1 MNGEEARR
9 TDKLPFDLALQYLKE
24 GKKVA
29 RTGWNGKDMY
39 ITLIPAGNAMH
50 QGYDMQD
57 CLGMKTVKNEMQPGW
72 LASQVDLLA
81 NDWSVVK

>member
-1 MNGEEARR
+1 MSGEESRR
-9 TDKLPFDLALQYLKE
+9 TDKLSFGLALQYLKE

-29 RTGWNGKDMY
+29 RTGWKGKDMY
-39 ITLIPAGNAMH
+39 ITLIHTGNAMH

-72 LASQVDLLA
+72 LASQTDLLA